1 MSQTLRND
9 KTLRYPLLLL
19 KSCPANSE
27 MSACFLV
34 SAAFGRFQGIE
45 FLCRLFRFFYNVRG
59 HIACAQAPLG
69 SWIREGKAVLSA
81 WKDRDFL
88 AALALLDNWM
98 AGAAV
103 KLAALLVHKNTV
115 ISYFNGSANHGNH
128 ILSLEK
134 LKEAIKAS
142 PKKQWKFLLNCI

>member
-1 MSQTLRND
+1 MPSSETKSGPA
-9 KTLRYPLLLL
+9 KT
-19 KSCPANSE
+19 E

-34 SAAFGRFQGIE
+34 SAALGRLQRVE

-59 HIACAQAPLG
+59 HIACTQTPLG
-69 SWIREGKAVLSA
+69 SWIRKGDAVLSA
-81 WKDRDFL
+81 WKDRYLL

-115 ISYFNGSANHGNH
+115 ISYLNGSTNHGNH

-134 LKEAIKAS
+134 LKEALKRPPPTSSALAQIFIKTG
-142 PKKQWKFLLNCI
+142 FLYYNI